1 MIKATIPEL
10 RPVLPS
16 HCNIRE
22 AEKSSV
28 RSLLLNL
35 IRARVILFSRSIC
48 ADGRSFVCDILKYG
62 PAHFP
67 PSLPAFR
74 SLLPARLSQSPSF
87 MHALSD
93 SVEGARHH
101 LYLSSELAQQSSDQG
116 AKHLKSRE
124 CWGVLAAEH
133 QLTSKETA
141 AALCKWRG
149 EDPVNGIEQT
159 PARARPRARSIDQ

>member
-1 MIKATIPEL
+1 MIKATILAP
-10 RPVLPS
+10 RPVLPPP
-16 HCNIRE
+16 HCKIRE

-28 RSLLLNL
+28 KSLLLNL
-35 IRARVILFSRSIC
+35 IRARVILFSRSIW

-67 PSLPAFR
+67 P

-124 CWGVLAAEH
+124 SLSQALNNNK
-133 QLTSKETA
+133 QL
-141 AALCKWRG
+141 
-149 EDPVNGIEQT
+149 NI
-159 PARARPRARSIDQ
+159 